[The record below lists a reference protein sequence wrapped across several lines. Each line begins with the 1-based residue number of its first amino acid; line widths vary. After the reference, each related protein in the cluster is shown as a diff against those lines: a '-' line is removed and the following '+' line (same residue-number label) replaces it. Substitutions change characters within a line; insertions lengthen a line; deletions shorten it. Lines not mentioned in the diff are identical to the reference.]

1 MFSRIWLYK
10 REEARNNKKKKKKRR
25 WTRNLQIPLSPQN
38 AAVNTSLNPPLKN
51 GLQTQP
57 NSIYDLPRLL
67 PTLTSRIY
75 TSVVCRSTISFIY
88 YFPSAAAATYVPYET
103 KQKKKN
109 TTDAFTCSTRR
120 NNRKDKR
127 SKNISW
133 CAGEKKEHTQVIQRK
148 TFLTRRRRYLFF
160 CFLSSSLTP
169 AGFEGGLRAP
179 TTKQKK

>member
-1 MFSRIWLYK
+1 MNTQSSDPSFASKRCGQHLTQPTSQKWPADTTKLYIWFATSSSYFNQQNIYERGLPQYYLFYLLFPVCCCCYVCPVRDK
-10 REEARNNKKKKKKRR
+10 TKKKKIPP
-25 WTRNLQIPLSPQN
+25 TRSL
-38 AAVNTSLNPPLKN
+38 AAQGEITEKTN
-51 GLQTQP
+51 
-57 NSIYDLPRLL
+57 DR
-67 PTLTSRIY
+67 
-75 TSVVCRSTISFIY
+75 
-88 YFPSAAAATYVPYET
+88 
-103 KQKKKN
+103 
-109 TTDAFTCSTRR
+109 
-120 NNRKDKR
+120 R